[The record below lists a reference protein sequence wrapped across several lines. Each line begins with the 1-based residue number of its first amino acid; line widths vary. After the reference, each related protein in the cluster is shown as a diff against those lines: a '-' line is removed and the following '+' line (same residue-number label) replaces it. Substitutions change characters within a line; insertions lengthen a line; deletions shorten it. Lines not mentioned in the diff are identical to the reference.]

1 MTARLVVSPWL
12 LVLLVSCKKE
22 APPPPPEPAG
32 ASVEPDRLPP
42 GQLLEGDEKVFDL
55 ALPVGSTIEAVFQG
69 SASVFGSYAPED
81 LAAYL
86 KPRLR
91 SSHVEMA
98 GDKIVFPKAE
108 VRGREGRIF
117 RVEIGSFR
125 GGTQLRLRDITPAR
139 AEPGLTEEERW
150 RQVGMTPDGR
160 LIDQNSME

>member
-1 MTARLVVSPWL
+1 MTARLVLSLWL
-12 LVLLVSCKKE
+12 LALVLGCKKE
-22 APPPPPEPAG
+22 APPPPPPPTEAP
-32 ASVEPDRLPP
+32 VEPDRLPP
-42 GQLLEGDEKVFDL
+42 GQLLQGDEKVFEL
-55 ALPVGSTIEAVFQG
+55 SLPVGSTVEAIFKE
-69 SASVFGSYAPED
+69 SASVRGDYAPED

-117 RVEIGSFR
+117 RVEIAAFR
-125 GGTQLRLRDITPAR
+125 GGAQLRLRDITPAR

-160 LIDQNSME
+160 LLDQNSME